1 MAKIL
6 VAEDDREIRELII
19 FTLRFAGYEMLA
31 AVDGEEC
38 YLFAKQHHPDLI
50 LMDARMP
57 KMNGY
62 EACRLLKGDK
72 ATASIPVVFLTAHGL
87 DYEVKAGLEAGC
99 DDYIIKPISPD
110 KLTEKVKLY
119 LQKWRK

>member
-6 VAEDDREIRELII
+6 VAEDDREVRELII

-38 YLFAKQHHPDLI
+38 YLFAKQHRPDLI

-57 KMNGY
+57 KLNGY
-62 EACRLLKGDK
+62 EACKLLKADK
-72 ATASIPVVFLTAHGL
+72 VTASIPVVFLTAHGL
-87 DYEVKAGLEAGC
+87 EAEVQAGLNAGC
-99 DDYIIKPISPD
+99 DDYILKPISPD
-110 KLTEKVKLY
+110 RLTEKVKLY
-119 LQKWRK
+119 LQKRRK